1 MKFKAIIYQNN
12 PKKIHGSCEK
22 IDLRLIQH
30 DYVYEEEE
38 EEEKVNTMR
47 MWYYKLKRHLSL
59 NLVKNLTETK
69 NITMFW

>member
-47 MWYYKLKRHLSL
+47 M
-59 NLVKNLTETK
+59 
-69 NITMFW
+69 